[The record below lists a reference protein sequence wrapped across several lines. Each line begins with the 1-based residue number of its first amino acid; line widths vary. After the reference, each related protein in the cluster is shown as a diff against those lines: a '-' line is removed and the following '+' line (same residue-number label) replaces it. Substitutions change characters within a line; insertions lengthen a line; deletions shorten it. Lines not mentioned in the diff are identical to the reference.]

1 MAITTRSI
9 TDRVHEVKISG
20 TLTWNDFQIALCE
33 SEALMTDSKIGVLVE
48 LENFAGW
55 EPSERW
61 GDVSFFLKHDADIEK
76 IAIIGD
82 PRWRE
87 EMLLFTFAGMRQAE
101 VRFFPELESELAR
114 VWLTG

>member
-1 MAITTRSI
+1 M
-9 TDRVHEVKISG
+9 HGVKISG
-20 TLTWNDFQIALCE
+20 TLAWNDFQGFLRE
-33 SEALMTDSKIGVLVE
+33 SEALMANGKIGILIE

-76 IAIIGD
+76 IAIVGD

-87 EMLLFTFAGMRQAE
+87 EALLFTFAGMRQAE
-101 VRFFPELESELAR
+101 VRFFPEDDLELAQ

>member
-1 MAITTRSI
+1 MTITVRQM
-9 TDRVHEVKISG
+9 TDRVHEMKISG
-20 TLTWNDFQIALCE
+20 TLSWNDFQISQRE
-33 SEALMTDSKIGVLVE
+33 SEALMINGKIGILVE

-55 EPSERW
+55 ERSERW

-76 IAIIGD
+76 IAIVGD

-87 EMLLFTFAGMRQAE
+87 EALLFTFAGMRQAE
-101 VRFFPELESELAR
+101 VRFFPEYDLELAR

>member
-1 MAITTRSI
+1 MTIAVRQMTN
-9 TDRVHEVKISG
+9 RVHRVRVSG
-20 TLTWNDFQIALCE
+20 TLSWNDFQDFLRE
-33 SEALMTDSKIGVLVE
+33 SEALMIDGKIGLLIE

-76 IAIIGD
+76 IAIVGD

-87 EMLLFTFAGMRQAE
+87 EALLFTFAGMRQAE

-114 VWLTG
+114 VWLTD

>member
-1 MAITTRSI
+1 MAITVRQM
-9 TDRVHEVKISG
+9 TDRVHQVQVSG
-20 TLTWNDFQIALCE
+20 TLTWNDFQISLSE
-33 SEALMTDSKIGVLVE
+33 SEALMIDGKIGILIE
-48 LENFAGW
+48 LEHFAGW

-76 IAIIGD
+76 IAIVGD

-87 EMLLFTFAGMRQAE
+87 EALLFTFAGMRQAE